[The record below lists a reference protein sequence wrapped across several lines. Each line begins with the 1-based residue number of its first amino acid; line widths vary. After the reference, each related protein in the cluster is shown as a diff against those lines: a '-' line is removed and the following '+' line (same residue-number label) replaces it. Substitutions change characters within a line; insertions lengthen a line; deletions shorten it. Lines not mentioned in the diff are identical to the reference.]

1 MFGMAPDDVIHKRM
15 HVLPGSRAALQTGTP
30 SSTKILPFRVPPGS
44 PEMEFRIRS
53 AHSSARSRM
62 EAETSVL
69 LLERVRQ
76 GDQEALDLLLR
87 RYVPALRRWA
97 RGRLPR
103 WARDL
108 ADTEDV
114 VQDTVCRTLQNLEQ
128 FEHRHDGALQAYL
141 RQAVLNR
148 IRDECRRVGRRP
160 LVEELDE
167 DLVHHGESPLEAA
180 LGVQALERYE
190 SALQH
195 LRASEREMVVA
206 RIEMGFSFSEIAVML
221 GRPSPD
227 AARVAVS
234 RALLRLAEILDH
246 GR

>member
-1 MFGMAPDDVIHKRM
+1 
-15 HVLPGSRAALQTGTP
+15 
-30 SSTKILPFRVPPGS
+30 
-44 PEMEFRIRS
+44 
-53 AHSSARSRM
+53 M

-76 GDQEALDLLLR
+76 GDREALDLLLR

-97 RGRLPR
+97 HGRLPR

-114 VQDTVCRTLQNLEQ
+114 VQDTVYRTLQNLER

-160 LVEELDE
+160 RVDELDE
-167 DLVHHGESPLEAA
+167 GLVHDGDSPLEAA

-190 SALQH
+190 SALQR
-195 LRASEREMVVA
+195 LRAGEREMVIA
-206 RIEMGFSFSEIAVML
+206 RIEMGFSYAEIAVML

-227 AARVAVS
+227 AVRVAVS
-234 RALLRLAEILDH
+234 RALLRLAEVLNH
-246 GR
+246 GS